1 MDNAPL
7 NPRLPI
13 VRFVPDRRYTV
24 LAAGGALIALAA
36 ALFTK
41 DPAGRLLSGVAVLVL
56 GGYVVA
62 DLVFSPR
69 VTASKAGIV
78 INAPLTRARLGWDEV
93 GTVRADTRF
102 RRGLRSTTL
111 EIEAGELLAVFS
123 RRALGVEPAE
133 AAERIEA
140 FRPPG

>member
-1 MDNAPL
+1 MDNSSVSRPL
-7 NPRLPI
+7 PV

-24 LAAGGALIALAA
+24 LAAVGALGALAA
-36 ALFTK
+36 ALLAG
-41 DPAGRLLSGVAVLVL
+41 DPAGRLLFSVAVLVL
-56 GGYVVA
+56 VGYVLA

-78 INAPLTRARLGWDEV
+78 IKAPFTRARLGWDQVEA
-93 GTVRADTRF
+93 VRAETRF

-123 RRALGVEPAE
+123 KRALGVEPAE
-133 AAERIEA
+133 AAARIED
-140 FRPPG
+140 FRPPR